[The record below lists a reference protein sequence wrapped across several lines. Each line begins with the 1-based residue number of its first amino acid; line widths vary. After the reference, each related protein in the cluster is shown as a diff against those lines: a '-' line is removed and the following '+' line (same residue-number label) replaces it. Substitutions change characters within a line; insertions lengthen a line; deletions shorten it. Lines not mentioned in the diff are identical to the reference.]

1 MVTTTTTTTTIPVF
15 VNERRTWVVT
25 NIKHY
30 VRRQDIIDYMERE
43 YPTVYDARR
52 KKNIQNY
59 NVDVIFFFL
68 ILFFFSFSF
77 GCLLNLSSSIKSRF
91 ADLRHVRF
99 FFNSLKYRLDQMA
112 RIEYGQRGYFEMW
125 VYYLLAAS
133 ASAFVISRSLCWESI
148 HAFPLTKLER
158 YRTR

>member
-1 MVTTTTTTTTIPVF
+1 MVTTTTIPVF

-59 NVDVIFFFL
+59 NVDVNFLFL
-68 ILFFFSFSF
+68 ILFF
-77 GCLLNLSSSIKSRF
+77 C
-91 ADLRHVRF
+91 F
-99 FFNSLKYRLDQMA
+99 FFFA
-112 RIEYGQRGYFEMW
+112 F
-125 VYYLLAAS
+125 YLGL
-133 ASAFVISRSLCWESI
+133 F
-148 HAFPLTKLER
+148 
-158 YRTR
+158 

>member
-1 MVTTTTTTTTIPVF
+1 MVTTTTTTIPVF

-59 NVDVIFFFL
+59 NVDVNSFFNFFF
-68 ILFFFSFSF
+68 FCFYS
-77 GCLLNLSSSIKSRF
+77 GVLLNLSSLIKSRF

-99 FFNSLKYRLDQMA
+99 FFNWLKYRLDQMA

-125 VYYLLAAS
+125 VYHLLAAS
-133 ASAFVISRSLCWESI
+133 ASAFVISRLLCI
-148 HAFPLTKLER
+148 HAFLLTKLER

>member
-1 MVTTTTTTTTIPVF
+1 MVTTTTIPVF

-59 NVDVIFFFL
+59 NVDVNFFFFVY
-68 ILFFFSFSF
+68 LFLF
-77 GCLLNLSSSIKSRF
+77 GFIRVSSELVIINSIT
-91 ADLRHVRF
+91 
-99 FFNSLKYRLDQMA
+99 
-112 RIEYGQRGYFEMW
+112 
-125 VYYLLAAS
+125 
-133 ASAFVISRSLCWESI
+133 LC
-148 HAFPLTKLER
+148 
-158 YRTR
+158 

>member
-1 MVTTTTTTTTIPVF
+1 MVTTTTTTTIPVF

-30 VRRQDIIDYMERE
+30 VRRQDIIDYMEQE

-59 NVDVIFFFL
+59 NVDVNLFFIFYSFFFV
-68 ILFFFSFSF
+68 LFLF
-77 GCLLNLSSSIKSRF
+77 GCLLNLSSLIKSRF

-99 FFNSLKYRLDQMA
+99 FFNWLKYRLDQMA
-112 RIEYGQRGYFEMW
+112 RIEFGQRGYFEMW
-125 VYYLLAAS
+125 VYHLLAACCFS
-133 ASAFVISRSLCWESI
+133 F
-148 HAFPLTKLER
+148 R
-158 YRTR
+158 YL

>member
-1 MVTTTTTTTTIPVF
+1 MVTTTTTTIPVF

-59 NVDVIFFFL
+59 NVDVNSGFFFFTVF
-68 ILFFFSFSF
+68 LFVFIWVSFE
-77 GCLLNLSSSIKSRF
+77 L
-91 ADLRHVRF
+91 
-99 FFNSLKYRLDQMA
+99 
-112 RIEYGQRGYFEMW
+112 
-125 VYYLLAAS
+125 
-133 ASAFVISRSLCWESI
+133 VIINQITLC
-148 HAFPLTKLER
+148 
-158 YRTR
+158 

>member
-30 VRRQDIIDYMERE
+30 VRRQDIIDYMEQE

-59 NVDVIFFFL
+59 NVDVNFFLFLFIFF
-68 ILFFFSFSF
+68 LFFCF
-77 GCLLNLSSSIKSRF
+77 
-91 ADLRHVRF
+91 
-99 FFNSLKYRLDQMA
+99 
-112 RIEYGQRGYFEMW
+112 
-125 VYYLLAAS
+125 YLGL
-133 ASAFVISRSLCWESI
+133 F
-148 HAFPLTKLER
+148 
-158 YRTR
+158 

>member
-30 VRRQDIIDYMERE
+30 VSRQDIIDYMEQE

-59 NVDVIFFFL
+59 NVDVNSFFL
-68 ILFFFSFSF
+68 FILLFCFVFIRVSFE
-77 GCLLNLSSSIKSRF
+77 L
-91 ADLRHVRF
+91 
-99 FFNSLKYRLDQMA
+99 
-112 RIEYGQRGYFEMW
+112 
-125 VYYLLAAS
+125 
-133 ASAFVISRSLCWESI
+133 VIINQITLC
-148 HAFPLTKLER
+148 
-158 YRTR
+158 

>member
-30 VRRQDIIDYMERE
+30 VRRQDIIDYMEQE

-59 NVDVIFFFL
+59 NVDVKSFFISFYFFFVCFYL
-68 ILFFFSFSF
+68 GLF
-77 GCLLNLSSSIKSRF
+77 
-91 ADLRHVRF
+91 
-99 FFNSLKYRLDQMA
+99 
-112 RIEYGQRGYFEMW
+112 
-125 VYYLLAAS
+125 
-133 ASAFVISRSLCWESI
+133 
-148 HAFPLTKLER
+148 
-158 YRTR
+158 

>member
-1 MVTTTTTTTTIPVF
+1 MVTTTTTTIPVF

-30 VRRQDIIDYMERE
+30 VRRQDIIDYMEQE

-59 NVDVIFFFL
+59 NVDVNFFFFL
-68 ILFFFSFSF
+68 FFIFLFLF
-77 GCLLNLSSSIKSRF
+77 GCLLNLSLIKSRF

-99 FFNSLKYRLDQMA
+99 FF
-112 RIEYGQRGYFEMW
+112 
-125 VYYLLAAS
+125 
-133 ASAFVISRSLCWESI
+133 
-148 HAFPLTKLER
+148 
-158 YRTR
+158 

>member
-30 VRRQDIIDYMERE
+30 VSRQDIIDYMEQE

-59 NVDVIFFFL
+59 NVDVNSFFNFFFFVF
-68 ILFFFSFSF
+68 IRV
-77 GCLLNLSSSIKSRF
+77 SSE
-91 ADLRHVRF
+91 L
-99 FFNSLKYRLDQMA
+99 
-112 RIEYGQRGYFEMW
+112 
-125 VYYLLAAS
+125 
-133 ASAFVISRSLCWESI
+133 VIINQITLC
-148 HAFPLTKLER
+148 
-158 YRTR
+158 

>member
-1 MVTTTTTTTTIPVF
+1 MVTTTTIPVF

-59 NVDVIFFFL
+59 NVDVN
-68 ILFFFSFSF
+68 FFFSNSFFGFSF
-77 GCLLNLSSSIKSRF
+77 GCLLDLSSLIKSRF

-99 FFNSLKYRLDQMA
+99 FFNWLKYRLDQMA
-112 RIEYGQRGYFEMW
+112 RIEFGQRGYFEMW
-125 VYYLLAAS
+125 VYYPLAAS
-133 ASAFVISRSLCWESI
+133 ASAFVISRLLCI

>member
-1 MVTTTTTTTTIPVF
+1 MVTTTTTTIPVF

-59 NVDVIFFFL
+59 NVDVNSFFNFFF
-68 ILFFFSFSF
+68 FFCFYS
-77 GCLLNLSSSIKSRF
+77 GVLLNLSSSIKSRF
-91 ADLRHVRF
+91 ADLLHVRF
-99 FFNSLKYRLDQMA
+99 FFNWLKYRLDQMA

-125 VYYLLAAS
+125 VYHLLAAS
-133 ASAFVISRSLCWESI
+133 ASAFVISRSLCWERI